1 MNWTETASLTALG
14 MAFAFILSFCR
25 LLEQSRCTTI
35 KCCGASCDRDVYSA
49 KDIEMLERKDKQEN
63 KKEKDDTDNNV

>member
-49 KDIEMLERKDKQEN
+49 KDIEMLERKVKGEKEN
-63 KKEKDDTDNNV
+63 DDTDNNV

>member
-1 MNWTETASLTALG
+1 MTTITWTETASLTALG

-35 KCCGASCDRDVYSA
+35 DCCGAKCDRDVYSA
-49 KDIEMLERKDKQEN
+49 KEVEMLERKEKQEEN
-63 KKEKDDTDNNV
+63 KSPV